1 AKNRGFIYPG
11 SEIYGG
17 LAHHGH
23 FAIRTTQKT
32 KDYGADLIMRKGLH
46 KIVVQAKRYDRNI
59 GVYAIQQAMAAKAY
73 YSADKA
79 IVITNQYFT
88 YSARKLAEVNDVQL
102 VDRSDLFHM
111 PRQNDQN

>member
-1 AKNRGFIYPG
+1 MSGEKFERYCRAWFH
-11 SEIYGG
+11 
-17 LAHHGH
+17 HHGY

-32 KDYGADLIMRKGLH
+32 KDY
-46 KIVVQAKRYDRNI
+46 

-73 YSADKA
+73 YNADKA